1 MTLVLGQVIDGM
13 VAAEVKDKVAEKDRK
28 TAPIFAGLE
37 KRFQARE
44 AMTRGSFFP
53 SLDEYAE
60 SAGRAFGER

>member
-1 MTLVLGQVIDGM
+1 M